1 MPCYHVPCTS
11 HYVRNALQ
19 DSQSI
24 RQLEI
29 IVDGACS
36 MFYIFNRS
44 YHITLNLLKLYLL
57 KCPFLMAWERC
68 CSKSRKLRTMLYI
81 QTLHEMTTHSG
92 AAPPPRPPSPPIVI
106 KLQRTTMTSSFKM
119 LMVLCTLFMHITITP
134 TRQKIHLIWTECCL
148 VYKVYVIVLARART
162 PIAWVRVHHA
172 NQCTTNAHVIIV
184 RCSITCQLFDHG

>member
-81 QTLHEMTTHSG
+81 
-92 AAPPPRPPSPPIVI
+92 
-106 KLQRTTMTSSFKM
+106 
-119 LMVLCTLFMHITITP
+119 TP

-148 VYKVYVIVLARART
+148 VYNVYVIVLARART